1 MAPIVHPGRLR
12 AWRHGGAH
20 GRLPVV
26 SHPSLGAPPPDP
38 SAGASAAAARLNGVA
53 SRLAGRALEV
63 AVERDPT
70 LTERHDATALR
81 QLLRDAETFV
91 ERIARSMATADLMF
105 VHEFA
110 DAVAPLYR
118 RRRVPMDD
126 LVSVLEGLRQGMTAV
141 LAPDDVVAAD
151 EAVDAAV
158 AVFRDYRRLA
168 GDARKRNRVISFL
181 YKGA

>member
-1 MAPIVHPGRLR
+1 
-12 AWRHGGAH
+12 
-20 GRLPVV
+20 V
-26 SHPSLGAPPPDP
+26 SHPSLGTPPPDL
-38 SAGASAAAARLNGVA
+38 SAGASAAARLNGVA
-53 SRLAGRALEV
+53 GRLAGRAIEC

-70 LTERHDATALR
+70 LAERHDATALR
-81 QLLRDAETFV
+81 QLLRDAETLL
-91 ERIARSMATADLMF
+91 ERISRSMAAADTVF
-105 VHEFA
+105 VREFA
-110 DAVAPLYR
+110 EAIAPLYR

-126 LVSVLEGLRQGMTAV
+126 LVSVLEGLRKAMTSV
-141 LAPDDVVAAD
+141 LAPDDFAAAD